1 MQQESVSLLNTSQET
16 GWPGPNVRQTLPRY
30 SDSQQESISFLENSQ
45 EPNWPE
51 PLAPRRTLPRP
62 PTWPRI
68 NRTGQP
74 SGGDG
79 KSNNQGIGKS
89 RQADAQ
95 EGSQRAARWRLPS
108 SISNKENAG
117 QSAAKERDLRHHL
130 SEVSKQVSKMPTSIS
145 KLLEEAVRFLD
156 SSQASKQ
163 GTLKDSLDN
172 ILNTVKELGDQ
183 KYGNA
188 GDNLVAEHVQSLQL
202 VTESLQKEGERVRGI
217 EEKQEILTKELVGL
231 KDEMKKNLE
240 VLERLCQQKD
250 VESRQQ
256 VDQAIDRRRVAA
268 MRRTSRPLLLNRTGK
283 EIPDQHGL
291 TPSPMILPRPGV
303 IAPGNN
309 PSPKPIVL
317 KARNNASISSGSSV
331 PSKVAR

>member
-1 MQQESVSLLNTSQET
+1 M
-16 GWPGPNVRQTLPRY
+16 RQTLPRY

-45 EPNWPE
+45 ELNWPE

-74 SGGDG
+74 SGGVG

-108 SISNKENAG
+108 STSNKENEG

-130 SEVSKQVSKMPTSIS
+130 SEVSKQVSKMPTRIS

-163 GTLKDSLDN
+163 GTLKDSLDK
-172 ILNTVKELGDQ
+172 ILDSLKELTDGKGGDE
-183 KYGNA
+183 
-188 GDNLVAEHVQSLQL
+188 GDNMVAEQVQSLKL
-202 VTESLQKEGERVRGI
+202 VTEIIQKEGERVRSI

-231 KDEMKKNLE
+231 KDEMKKNSEAL
-240 VLERLCQQKD
+240 
-250 VESRQQ
+250 
-256 VDQAIDRRRVAA
+256 
-268 MRRTSRPLLLNRTGK
+268 
-283 EIPDQHGL
+283 
-291 TPSPMILPRPGV
+291 
-303 IAPGNN
+303 
-309 PSPKPIVL
+309 
-317 KARNNASISSGSSV
+317 
-331 PSKVAR
+331 